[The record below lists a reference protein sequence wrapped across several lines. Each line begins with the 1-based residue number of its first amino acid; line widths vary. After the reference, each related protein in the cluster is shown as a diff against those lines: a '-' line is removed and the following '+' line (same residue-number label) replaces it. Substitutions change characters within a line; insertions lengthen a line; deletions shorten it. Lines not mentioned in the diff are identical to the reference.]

1 MGVSHIYNYILILIL
16 IINGVKMSQS
26 PSERKIMFGVSALS
40 TTVFL
45 ALSILVF
52 VKAIYMALPIT
63 IAMMLVSLGPLA
75 IDYKK
80 MKG

>member
-1 MGVSHIYNYILILIL
+1 
-16 IINGVKMSQS
+16 MSQS

-80 MKG
+80 MKGWNEYFKRLRHNSRKNN